1 MNTCIPTGLL
11 AGVLAA
17 ATPSIAAP
25 GEPAAPQP
33 ATAMK
38 SPRPGLLTGGQPA
51 SADWSRL
58 AAGGVSTVINL
69 RPRAELGERDEA
81 AEVRAAGLRYE
92 ALPIAGAGDIT
103 LDNARA
109 LSDLLGS
116 ADGGVLVHCASGN
129 RVGALLALA
138 AWQADG
144 LSPREA
150 LELGRRAGLTGLEP
164 RVRELLGL
172 PPAD

>member
-1 MNTCIPTGLL
+1 MNTRIPAGLL
-11 AGVLAA
+11 AGALAA
-17 ATPSIAAP
+17 AIPSVAAAA
-25 GEPAAPQP
+25 ETVAPQP
-33 ATAMK
+33 GMAMK

-51 SADWSRL
+51 PGDWQSL
-58 AAGGVSTVINL
+58 AAGGVNTVINL

-81 AEVRAAGLRYE
+81 AEVQAAGLRYE

-109 LSDLLGS
+109 LHALLAS
-116 ADGGVLVHCASGN
+116 AEGTVLVHCASGN

-138 AWQADG
+138 ASDAG
-144 LSPREA
+144 ELPPREA
-150 LELGRRAGLTGLEP
+150 LELGRRAGLTSLEP

-172 PPAD
+172 PTAD